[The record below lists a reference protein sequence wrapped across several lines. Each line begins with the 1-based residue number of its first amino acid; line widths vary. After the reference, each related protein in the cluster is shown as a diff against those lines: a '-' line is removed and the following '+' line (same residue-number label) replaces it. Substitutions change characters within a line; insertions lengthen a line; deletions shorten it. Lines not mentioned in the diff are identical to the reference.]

1 MNNPLVSISCITFN
15 QSKFVRECFDGF
27 LMQQTN
33 FSFEVIV
40 HDDASTDGTKAIIE
54 EYTQKYP
61 ELFFPLYQTENQYSK
76 GVRGM
81 MVKFNFPRCRGK
93 YIALCEGD
101 DYWTDPYKLQKQ
113 VDFLEANEEYVIHS
127 GKAQIL
133 RNSELMEIIGNP
145 LNKETYEVRDF
156 LTKNNLV
163 TCTIMFRNK
172 VDYKKSFKNLIFG
185 DWMLYVLLLTQN
197 NNLAYVS
204 DKVYSVYRIHDGG
217 VMQNFKD
224 SYKNDLAHLKQIL
237 AVKKHI
243 NITYSKDDLKTI
255 NLYCLNIFKH
265 RYVNHKYIDCFKVF
279 FQNFILVGFRV
290 PFRMYLSFIKH
301 NRI

>member
-1 MNNPLVSISCITFN
+1 MNPKALVSVVMITYAHE
-15 QSKFVRECFDGF
+15 KYIREAVNGV
-27 LMQQTN
+27 LMQSCDFDVELVIVNDCSPDQTDI
-33 FSFEVIV
+33 IV
-40 HDDASTDGTKAIIE
+40 HDIMNHHPNGKWI
-54 EYTQKYP
+54 KYIKH
-61 ELFFPLYQTENQYSK
+61 ETNI
-76 GVRGM
+76 GM
-81 MVKFNFPRCRGK
+81 MPNFIFALNQAKGK